1 MTASNSCEGR
11 KRHPHL
17 WKKEKQ
23 AFSGQVCVCCVMC
36 SGLSHPAQRSA
47 GWMAGFLQAGVLPG
61 SAEGEEVFSGSTRG
75 GRQRWDN

>member
-1 MTASNSCEGR
+1 M
-11 KRHPHL
+11 
-17 WKKEKQ
+17 W
-23 AFSGQVCVCCVMC
+23 
-36 SGLSHPAQRSA
+36 SGLSHPAQRSG

>member
-1 MTASNSCEGR
+1 MTDSNSCEGR
-11 KRHPHL
+11 KRPARICGKRRSKRS
-17 WKKEKQ
+17 W
-23 AFSGQVCVCCVMC
+23 VCVCCVMC
-36 SGLSHPAQRSA
+36 SGLSHPAQRSG